1 MSAREQR
8 LVILFSLIGFGLLNL
23 FAFKWFQQK
32 KESVRRARAQAEV
45 TLQNARAFLDMR
57 QQFAD
62 EIDWL
67 AKHEPQPA
75 AVQEVESALQRF
87 VQEEAVKAG
96 LSVKRQK
103 IQPAEKSEGAI
114 YHRARVEFQ
123 VTGAESAL
131 YPWLYK
137 LQAPEQ
143 FRAPTSLRITP
154 QRDDD
159 TQVDCTV
166 VVEQWFVPQPVEA

>member
-1 MSAREQR
+1 MSARERR
-8 LVILFSLIGFGLLNL
+8 LVILLGLIGFGLLNL

-32 KESVRRARAQAEV
+32 KESVRRARGQAEV
-45 TLQNARAFLDMR
+45 TLQNARAFLEMR

-67 AKHEPQPA
+67 GKHEPQPA
-75 AVQEVESALQRF
+75 AVQEVESSLQRF

-96 LSVKRQK
+96 LTVKRQK
-103 IQPAEKSEGAI
+103 IQPADRAEGAT

-123 VTGAESAL
+123 VTGSESAL
-131 YPWLYK
+131 YGWLYK

-143 FRAPTSLRITP
+143 FRAPTALRLTP
-154 QRDDD
+154 ERDDD
-159 TQVDCTV
+159 TKIDCTV
-166 VVEQWFVPQPVEA
+166 VIEQWFVPQPVEA